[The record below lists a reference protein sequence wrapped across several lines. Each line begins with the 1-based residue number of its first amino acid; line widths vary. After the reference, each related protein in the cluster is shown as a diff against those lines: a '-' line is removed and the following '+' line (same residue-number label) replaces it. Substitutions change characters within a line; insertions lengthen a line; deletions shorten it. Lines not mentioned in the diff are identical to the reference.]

1 MPRAYRPRHR
11 STRAEETRRRIVA
24 AAREL
29 LEEGAFH
36 EARVEEV
43 AGRAGV
49 SRATLYG
56 HFHSR
61 LDLVDALC
69 DTFAGNP
76 ALRERAGAGDLDGA
90 IAASV
95 RLWSSDGAALAQ
107 LYGVA
112 AIDGAA
118 RELAERQ
125 RAERR
130 ADMER
135 LVRELRRG
143 GELRADLTERRALSL
158 LMVLT
163 SYEAFRELREAGV
176 AERDVSRTLQESARA
191 LLFAPWT

>member
-1 MPRAYRPRHR
+1 MPRAYRPRRR
-11 STRAEETRRRIVA
+11 STRAGETRRRIVA

-43 AGRAGV
+43 ADRAAV

-76 ALRERAGAGDLDGA
+76 ALRERAEAADLDEA
-90 IAASV
+90 IEASV

-107 LYGVA
+107 LYGVT

-130 ADMER
+130 SDVER
-135 LVRELRRG
+135 LVGRLRTSG
-143 GELRADLTERRALSL
+143 RARDRAVNL

-163 SYEAFRELREAGV
+163 SYETYRELRETGLAEGDV
-176 AERDVSRTLQESARA
+176 ALTLRESARA
-191 LLFAPWT
+191 LLDR

>member
-1 MPRAYRPRHR
+1 MPRAYRPRRR
-11 STRAEETRRRIVA
+11 SARAGETRRRIVA

-43 AGRAGV
+43 AVRAGV

-69 DTFAGNP
+69 DTFADNP
-76 ALRERAGAGDLDGA
+76 ALRERAEAAGVDEA
-90 IAASV
+90 ITASV

-118 RELAERQ
+118 RELADRQ
-125 RAERR
+125 RAERW

-135 LVRELRRG
+135 LVERSHTSGKARG
-143 GELRADLTERRALSL
+143 RRAVEV

-163 SYEAFRELREAGV
+163 SYETYRELREAGV
-176 AERDVSRTLQESARA
+176 SERDVTQALQESARA
-191 LLFAPWT
+191 LLAR